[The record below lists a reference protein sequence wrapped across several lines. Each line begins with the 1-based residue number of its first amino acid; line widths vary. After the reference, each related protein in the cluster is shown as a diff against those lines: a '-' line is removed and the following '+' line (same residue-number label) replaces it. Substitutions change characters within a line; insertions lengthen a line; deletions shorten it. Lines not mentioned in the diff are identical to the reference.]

1 MLCTPVNKR
10 YDLWFLKQQ
19 VFCNELYGRH
29 LPCLQAVKGVFLNV
43 LVFNAQLCE
52 QGVKPTNEFGRGV
65 SILQSVLD
73 EKTTQALWL
82 LQILLCQMSSVGG
95 CNLGGNLRHDLD
107 LAVNDP
113 EGHLQIE
120 RWIVLFGRYPRCQLD
135 IPGSQWKCRVHSAD
149 PSRYLWQ
156 GFEPLEFF
164 EEQRILLRC
173 LNICATHGSRY
184 LFSWLPG
191 QPSGTLRFDFQ
202 TPTLAFGLNLTDLGE
217 VTGEVRLDTNN
228 SGLPASTVVYTFGS
242 SNLPGNGSVLFAGVS
257 QDTPFSSVTL
267 TITGV
272 DEAYGVDKVY
282 VQSVPEPGEWAMM
295 LAGLVPLVGIARR
308 RRTAA
313 QR

>member
-1 MLCTPVNKR
+1 MTLRT
-10 YDLWFLKQQ
+10 LSLSA
-19 VFCNELYGRH
+19 LTTG
-29 LPCLQAVKGVFLNV
+29 LLAL
-43 LVFNAQLCE
+43 A
-52 QGVKPTNEFGRGV
+52 
-65 SILQSVLD
+65 
-73 EKTTQALWL
+73 TQASASMAI
-82 LQILLCQMSSVGG
+82 Q
-95 CNLGGNLRHDLD
+95 
-107 LAVNDP
+107 P
-113 EGHLQIE
+113 
-120 RWIVLFGRYPRCQLD
+120 VLTFYTSEATFTSAN
-135 IPGSQWKCRVHSAD
+135 PG
-149 PSRYLWQ
+149 L
-156 GFEPLEFF
+156 GFESFESVASRTRASTAVTVPGLSVTPLGTA
-164 EEQRILLRC
+164 LLGVQTGPDAPEAGYGTG
-173 LNICATHGSRY
+173 ATHGSRY

-217 VTGEVRLDTNN
+217 VTGEIRLDTNN

-257 QDTPFSSVTL
+257 QDTPFSSDTL